1 MDTLDK
7 FRPVWSEIN
16 LDNLVH
22 NLKEIKRVTND
33 TSEIMAVVKA
43 DAYGHGAIEI
53 AKALI
58 GEGIKRLAV
67 ATMSEAIEL
76 RKEGIDSKILI
87 LGYTPRNQFKYLL
100 KYDIIPTIYDYDAA
114 FILSKTA
121 RHMNKTCNIHVKI
134 DTGMNRLGFKSK
146 DETVEEILKISKL
159 KGIYLEGIFSHF
171 ACADEHDKSF
181 AKIQFEEFK
190 LLIDKLKMLNLK
202 IDIKHISNSAAIIDL
217 PKYHLN
223 LVRAGISLY
232 GLYPSREVSVDTI
245 DLKPVM
251 TLKTQISNIKS
262 VPKGTGISYGQ
273 VFTTDKASLIAT
285 IPIGYADGFSRLLD
299 GNSLV
304 TIDEKKVDVVGKIC
318 MDQCMLDVTD
328 IENLHIDKEVTIFGE
343 GKNVNSAEDI
353 AKNLGTISY
362 EVVCMISRRV
372 PRVYIKNKE
381 IIKVVDY
388 ISNF

>member
-1 MDTLDK
+1 MEALDK
-7 FRPVWSEIN
+7 IRPVWSEIN
-16 LDNLVH
+16 LNNLVH
-22 NLKEIKRVTND
+22 NLNEIKRVTSNK
-33 TSEIMAVVKA
+33 SEIMAIVKA

-53 AKALI
+53 GETLVK
-58 GEGIKRLAV
+58 EGIKTLAV

-76 RKEGIDSKILI
+76 RKAGIDSKILI
-87 LGYTPRNQFKYLL
+87 LGYTPRDQFKYLL
-100 KYDIIPTIYDYDAA
+100 KFDIIPTIYDYDAA
-114 FILSKTA
+114 FKLSEVA
-121 RHMNKTCNIHVKI
+121 IDMNETCKIHIKI

-146 DETVEEILKISKL
+146 DESVEEILKISKL

-181 AKIQFEEFK
+181 ARTQYKEFK
-190 LLIDKLKMLNLK
+190 LLIDKLERLNLN

-232 GLYPSREVSVDTI
+232 GLYPSREVSADTI

-251 TLKTQISNIKS
+251 TLKTQISNIKK

-273 VFTTDKASLIAT
+273 MFTTNKSSLIAT

-328 IENLHIDKEVTIFGE
+328 TPNLHIDKEVIIFGE

-353 AKNLGTISY
+353 ARNLGTISY

-372 PRVYIKNKE
+372 PRVYMKNNH

-388 ISNF
+388 ITKF